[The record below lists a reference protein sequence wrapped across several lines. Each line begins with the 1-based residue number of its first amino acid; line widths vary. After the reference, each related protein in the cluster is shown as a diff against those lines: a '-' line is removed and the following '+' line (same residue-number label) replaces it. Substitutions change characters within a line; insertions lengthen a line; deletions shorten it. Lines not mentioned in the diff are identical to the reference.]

1 MSEMGDRYREA
12 EAIVLKRYLTET
24 GDRGQSQV
32 WKIKQIADDRA
43 AGKDSSVLE
52 LHMLAVEKQVDTME
66 AVKPVVAKLC
76 QEACKTKVKQPVAT
90 GPIEPATPP
99 SDPSVHGIDLDW
111 I

>member
-1 MSEMGDRYREA
+1 MSEMGDRYKQADE
-12 EAIVLKRYLTET
+12 IVLKRYVTEK

-43 AGKDSSVLE
+43 AGKDSSVLQ

-66 AVKPVVAKLC
+66 AVKPIIVKLC
-76 QEACKTKVKQPVAT
+76 QEACKTSSKQPVTT

-99 SDPSVHGIDLDW
+99 TDTSAHGIDLGWD
-111 I
+111 